1 MVHCILLFS
10 LPIIYKDAEGPTDLD
25 SKVKEGHRLVT
36 EVNKM
41 IQSLKPEKKI
51 DFTADAVDE
60 EIEKGQQLA
69 DGNSIDEIPKNK
81 RGNQYEV
88 DAVTKNGE
96 KVQKRG
102 DEKSADDQ
110 IHEPRVGAVKQDPMK
125 MDESGDKKKQDVST
139 LL

>member
-1 MVHCILLFS
+1 MFP

-102 DEKSADDQ
+102 DGKSADDQ

>member
-1 MVHCILLFS
+1 
-10 LPIIYKDAEGPTDLD
+10 
-25 SKVKEGHRLVT
+25 
-36 EVNKM
+36 M

-69 DGNSIDEIPKNK
+69 DGNSIYELPKNK

-110 IHEPRVGAVKQDPMK
+110 IHEPKVGAVKQDPRK
-125 MDESGDKKKQDVST
+125 MDESIDKKKQDVST